1 MLCGPEGM
9 FSTLA
14 TSGTHQHEQ
23 HAKGFFS
30 GVAEEACAPVHFQG
44 LSVRPHLFCT
54 SVCEQQDL
62 VYNVVVKLK
71 KQEAFAFA
79 GRSCMCRLL
88 AFLFMGCRFGSC
100 SGPCHEFPG
109 RNACNFTLFEPE
121 PNMFPL
127 ICHGHRVLVWTA
139 RWKVHADSGSVSASW
154 LGRWFS
160 HQTSTAATGF
170 DKTLA
175 TLFFALSPT

>member
-1 MLCGPEGM
+1 MHARAAAASRPRFCYGEISCVCVCVCFVLLHCGLQLSLSPFSCHSPPVGSHACCVAQRGC
-9 FSTLA
+9 STLA

-88 AFLFMGCRFGSC
+88 GFLFMGCPFGSC

-109 RNACNFTLFEPE
+109 RNARNFTLFEPE
-121 PNMFPL
+121 PNMKPFL
-127 ICHGHRVLVWTA
+127 ER
-139 RWKVHADSGSVSASW
+139 
-154 LGRWFS
+154 
-160 HQTSTAATGF
+160 
-170 DKTLA
+170 
-175 TLFFALSPT
+175 